1 MGKEEKDQNSTGT
14 TNIGGD
20 QNIMSGKVSSGGI
33 SFQGG
38 RGNVVSIHQFSGPDA
53 KELTALF
60 EKLYQH
66 IESRPPDPNVEK
78 EEIVETVQKIEAE
91 ASKGEEA
98 NQTKLGRWM
107 ESLNQIA
114 PDIIDVALASLG
126 GPVSGV
132 TAVLKKIADH
142 AHQQPQA

>member
-1 MGKEEKDQNSTGT
+1 MGEEEIQQKGT
-14 TNIGGD
+14 PKGKSGGD

-38 RGNVVSIHQFSGPDA
+38 RGNVISIHQYNGPDA

-66 IESRPPDPNVEK
+66 IESRPPDPNVDK
-78 EEIVETVQKIEAE
+78 EEIVETVQKIEQE
-91 ASKGEEA
+91 TSKGEQA
-98 NQTKLGRWM
+98 NETKLTRWM
-107 ESLNQIA
+107 DNLNKIA
-114 PDIIDVALASLG
+114 PDVIDVALASLG

-132 TAVLKKIADH
+132 TAVLKKIADR
-142 AHQQPQA
+142 ARQAPQP

>member
-1 MGKEEKDQNSTGT
+1 MSKEDKRQKGT
-14 TNIGGD
+14 RKTNIGSD
-20 QNIMSGKVSSGGI
+20 QNIMSGRISSGGI
-33 SFQGG
+33 MSQGG
-38 RGNVVSIHQFSGPDA
+38 HANVITVHQFKGPDA
-53 KELTALF
+53 KELTILF

-78 EEIVETVQKIEAE
+78 EEILETVQKIEAE

-107 ESLNQIA
+107 ENLSEMA
-114 PDIIDVALASLG
+114 PDIIDVVLASLG

-142 AHQQPQA
+142 ARQTPKA